1 MAAPGDPN
9 DHPCA
14 PPVIGAIELPTHA
27 VVVATNSE
35 QAESKRAI
43 ELHLMVT
50 LLIALKWGETSVDG
64 VAGVK
69 PWYVR
74 TSSFG
79 DGAVAGSSSAVQKK
93 RLAS

>member
-1 MAAPGDPN
+1 MAALGDPN
-9 DHPCA
+9 GHPCA

-50 LLIALKWGETSVDG
+50 LFDHVEVGGD
-64 VAGVK
+64 
-69 PWYVR
+69 
-74 TSSFG
+74 FG
-79 DGAVAGSSSAVQKK
+79 GRRCWRQTLVCSEEQL
-93 RLAS
+93 RR